1 MRRENIKIAK
11 ELEEKLSDLEAII
24 NGRYFSTKS
33 EHTYHFEFVEHYGDY
48 AKRIKIPREYNEILK
63 GCFFP
68 KISELKEQI
77 EKLD

>member
-24 NGRYFSTKS
+24 DDSLFSSKQRG
-33 EHTYHFEFVEHYGDY
+33 TYHFEYVEHYGDMSS
-48 AKRIKIPREYNEILK
+48 RIHVPKELNEIIKACLM
-63 GCFFP
+63 P
-68 KISELKEQI
+68 IIEELKEQI